1 MTIIS
6 KTFCPLPFNH
16 IYIHPQNRAQVCCG
30 FNKSKMPEG
39 WELPNIKD
47 FDKLSDYLQ
56 HPNIKDIQ
64 QKMLKGE
71 EVAGCATCYYAEK
84 NGYDSMRQKE
94 LKMWYG
100 NNHTKWYGDDWM
112 PEPDIEN
119 PKLNFVEITFGNYC
133 NLACRTCDSDLS
145 HSWLDDNKRLE
156 KYVHEGLGVSTTKK
170 RLNIEREWEDDDFK
184 DLEYLKI
191 TGGEPMLHPD
201 WFKFANRFD
210 PTNVKMFIF
219 TNTSWVPKKRHLDLL
234 KKFKHC
240 QIFMS
245 IDGTGSVQEY
255 MRHNSNW
262 DITEKS
268 ARAWLQF
275 MKENDNIQVS
285 WAPTWSLMN
294 ANYFIETV
302 EWWLETIN
310 EILGQRADDCGAVK
324 TNFIFGPSEY
334 QIGNLPEENK
344 HKLKK
349 DIQEFIDTLVFFEYG
364 TDEIHGMSES
374 FLKYLNNH
382 SEPKKDDK
390 RIYYR
395 TTELLDEWREQS
407 VETMLPKTHKAM
419 YIDTI
424 L

>member
-1 MTIIS
+1 MKAIS

-16 IYIHPQNRAQVCCG
+16 VYIHPTNRTQVCCG

-39 WELPNIKD
+39 WELPNINE

-64 QKMLKGE
+64 EKMKKGE

-84 NGYDSMRQKE
+84 NGYDSMHTKE
-94 LKMWYG
+94 LKSWYG
-100 NNHTKWYGDDWM
+100 NDWM
-112 PEPDIEN
+112 AEPDIVN

-156 KYVHEGLGVSTTKK
+156 KHVHEGLAVSTTKK

-210 PTNVKMFIF
+210 PTNVRMFIF
-219 TNTSWVPKKRHLDLL
+219 TNASWVPKKRHLDLL

-255 MRHNSNW
+255 MRHNSKW
-262 DITEKS
+262 DTVEKS
-268 ARAWLQF
+268 ARTWLEF
-275 MKENDNIQVS
+275 MKENINNIQVS

-294 ANYFIETV
+294 ANYFVETA

-310 EILGQRADDCGAVK
+310 EIVGENAHLCGTVK
-324 TNFIFGPSEY
+324 TNYIYGPSEY

-349 DIQEFIDTLVFFEYG
+349 DIQEFIDNMFFRYG
-364 TDEIHGMSES
+364 TDEIYDMSKA
-374 FLKYLNNH
+374 FLEYLNNH

-407 VETMLPKTHKAM
+407 VETMLPKTYKAM